1 MGESLDVL
9 ISGYIEEVDF
19 FEDVADAKEP
29 VGVGGLIIFFVEVL
43 FKAEKL
49 LIVHIIPFHL
59 LHQILI
65 LFLKHLLLD
74 PNHRV
79 PEPYNLQLL
88 LLHLFLLITIPLSLN
103 LYLPWPQRVFLIVVL
118 DQFQQIHIF
127 QLR

>member
-79 PEPYNLQLL
+79 PEPQNLQR
-88 LLHLFLLITIPLSLN
+88 LSL
-103 LYLPWPQRVFLIVVL
+103 
-118 DQFQQIHIF
+118 
-127 QLR
+127 